1 MRSVNSL
8 MMQLLKPFLPNGLR
22 LPILRGP
29 LRGCRWYVGAA
40 AGPTGG
46 LSLIA
51 GAGEPAQLRKAAD
64 VIQPGY
70 ICFDIGANVG
80 LYSLLFARRAKT
92 VYAFEPM
99 PRNLAW
105 LYRTVA
111 TNRLPNVR
119 IIPAAI
125 SCRTEWTAFQEGANC
140 ALGHLATNGQQPVA
154 TITLDDFVG
163 KYAVAP
169 DVIKID
175 VEGAEADVLRGGAD
189 CLQARHPQIFLSCH
203 SAVLR
208 EECLQLATGYG
219 YKRIDPLD
227 QASPQRATEFYLSRQ

>member
-1 MRSVNSL
+1 MI
-8 MMQLLKPFLPNGLR
+8 QLLKPLIPSGVH

-51 GAGEPAQLRKAAD
+51 GAGELAQMKKSAD
-64 VIQPGY
+64 VIRSEY

-105 LYRTVA
+105 LYRTV
-111 TNRLPNVR
+111 TVNRLSNVR

-125 SCRTEWTAFQEGANC
+125 SCRTEWAAFQEGTNC
-140 ALGHLATNGQQPVA
+140 ALGHLAAGGQQPVA

-163 KYAVAP
+163 KYAVVP

-175 VEGAEADVLRGGAD
+175 VEGAEVDVLRGGTD
-189 CLQARHPQIFLSCH
+189 CLQTRHPQIFLSCH

-208 EECLQLATGYG
+208 EECLQLATVYG

-227 QASPQRATEFYLSRQ
+227 HTTPQLATEFYLSRQ